1 MKNLFSL
8 FTLAIL
14 LLLTSCGN
22 DEVKSTRSFT
32 SNMVNT
38 VVSTGGA
45 VQAFDGQYMF
55 EIDNVKNTMDITAKG
70 VKFSPNMPA
79 ITFVLKNVPFTLDN
93 KGYNLNAQ
101 NIVPEVDGTAM
112 AQYTITQ
119 LTGRMFPQTTVDQTT
134 FADQVSLSY
143 TLTSG
148 TKINAATQSMSF
160 LFNTTT
166 TVNMGPTSYT
176 NQTSLYTL
184 NINASSSKASL
195 IIVGAKFADKMPAM
209 NMAFTDMTLT
219 PTATGFKVEKASLV
233 PNILGNDGSLTPFPS
248 YTITNLVAT
257 VVNNKLTLTFTCT
270 ITATGSTVA
279 GSFNVSASATLFP
292 TSSVN

>member
-55 EIDNVKNTMDITAKG
+55 EIDNVKNTMDITAKS

-79 ITFVLKNVPFTLDN
+79 VTFVLKNVPFTLDN

>member
-79 ITFVLKNVPFTLDN
+79 VTFVLKNVPFTLDN